1 MSRHCKNLAC
11 SEVPEDDTYFVSKR
25 VWQLQVL
32 IVAVWTFS
40 AFNLYMYII
49 AGLCAILQK
58 TMFKL
63 PKSLV
68 VDAETVKV
76 VPLAHFPHSTVHV
89 LRKM

>member
-1 MSRHCKNLAC
+1 MC
-11 SEVPEDDTYFVSKR
+11 V
-25 VWQLQVL
+25 
-32 IVAVWTFS
+32 
-40 AFNLYMYII
+40 I

-63 PKSLV
+63 RQSLE

-76 VPLAHFPHSTVHV
+76 VPLAHFPHSAVHV